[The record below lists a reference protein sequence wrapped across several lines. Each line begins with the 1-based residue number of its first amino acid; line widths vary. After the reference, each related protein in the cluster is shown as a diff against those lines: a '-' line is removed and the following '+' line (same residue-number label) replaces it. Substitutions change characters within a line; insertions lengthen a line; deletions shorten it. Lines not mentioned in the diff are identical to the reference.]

1 MVLTARRVALRGA
14 PPAAAAAAPCAAS
27 HLRASPEHCEKLIG
41 GRGGGFLSHTLSPP
55 PPLPFFFFF
64 HTSSFSVSFIK
75 KYMWWSLLVV
85 SFCFLYVY
93 LFFLVCV
100 DSLKADGSQTPVWV
114 MPVGPGDAGSSVLML
129 IFAEDFFFFWLFL
142 VISLGNFTLETAA
155 SDASNSCLSSSRGVD
170 FSTAAHNITKETH
183 EFALQTS
190 LSQLAFP
197 KLPPP
202 L

>member
-1 MVLTARRVALRGA
+1 MPRSPGQSEALRVGQDRPHAWRGAGGAELSGAVVLTARRVALRGA

-75 KYMWWSLLVV
+75 KNMWWSLLVV

-129 IFAEDFFFFWLFL
+129 IFAEDFFFFGCF
-142 VISLGNFTLETAA
+142 
-155 SDASNSCLSSSRGVD
+155 
-170 FSTAAHNITKETH
+170 
-183 EFALQTS
+183 
-190 LSQLAFP
+190 
-197 KLPPP
+197 
-202 L
+202 